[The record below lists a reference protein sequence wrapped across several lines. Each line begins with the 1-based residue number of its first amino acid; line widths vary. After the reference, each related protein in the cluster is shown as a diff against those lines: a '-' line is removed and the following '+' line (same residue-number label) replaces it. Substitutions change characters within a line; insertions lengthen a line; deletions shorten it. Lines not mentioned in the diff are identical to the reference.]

1 MKLYLPPSLLL
12 GSLDKVQDKND
23 LHRAM
28 SVHSYFCDLVSESK
42 LFVTFFFFKFCVEVI
57 YKKCQVSMSLLEIRS
72 VTLIFYVVV

>member
-12 GSLDKVQDKND
+12 GGLDKVQDKKD

-42 LFVTFFFFKFCVEVI
+42 PFVTFFFFLNL
-57 YKKCQVSMSLLEIRS
+57 M
-72 VTLIFYVVV
+72 